1 MCPLASSA
9 PPDRAVDAFLADLI
23 SGDVIAAS
31 PELQE
36 RLRSAADAWADDRD
50 LDALERLFAPAASTV
65 PGDRVEYIVA
75 PMGDRVGALGGD
87 VRYESPT
94 QGWSVFRVAGPGMAL
109 LSTAGG
115 VTRRI
120 AEQRASGDVRFL
132 PLDEEALSG
141 PEAIAAAAEWGDA
154 FSTSPRR
161 PGVEDDAKVADR
173 EAPAGTG
180 GRSGEAS
187 GDSSAFDDLF
197 FEDGLE
203 GGSRTLPFRAK
214 LRSEHAGISA
224 QRWKQI
230 FGEEPQWRL
239 AYVGLAL
246 IAVAL
251 TFVLIRVTFD
261 DSYITWRYG
270 KTFVSTG
277 HWNWNPTGPRVEAY
291 SNPLYAALS
300 VIGAVVRVPA
310 ELFFK
315 FVSLAIVA
323 AYVVVVRR
331 LRLPRRQE
339 FLLLAAALASPVFF
353 LQLYGG
359 LETALFALLIAVVF
373 GMVYRRGG
381 LTTWGS

>member
-23 SGDVIAAS
+23 DGDVIAAS
-31 PELQE
+31 PELHE

-65 PGDRVEYIVA
+65 PGDRAEYIVA

-87 VRYESPT
+87 VRYDSPA

-120 AEQRASGDVRFL
+120 AEQRSSGDVRFL

-141 PEAIAAAAEWGDA
+141 PEAIAAAAEWRGVA
-154 FSTSPRR
+154 PGR
-161 PGVEDDAKVADR
+161 PGGAGGVEATDLAASSRIEDR
-173 EAPAGTG
+173 EDGSSG
-180 GRSGEAS
+180 GSA
-187 GDSSAFDDLF
+187 AFDDLF
-197 FEDGLE
+197 FEDRLE
-203 GGSRTLPFRAK
+203 GGPRRLPFRAR
-214 LRSEHAGISA
+214 LGSEHAGITEG
-224 QRWKQI
+224 RWKQI

-251 TFVLIRVTFD
+251 SFVLIRVTFD

-300 VIGAVVRVPA
+300 VIGAAVRVPA

-315 FVSLAIVA
+315 SVSLAILA

-331 LRLPRRQE
+331 LRLLRRQE
-339 FLLLAAALASPVFF
+339 FLLLAAAL
-353 LQLYGG
+353 
-359 LETALFALLIAVVF
+359 
-373 GMVYRRGG
+373 
-381 LTTWGS
+381 